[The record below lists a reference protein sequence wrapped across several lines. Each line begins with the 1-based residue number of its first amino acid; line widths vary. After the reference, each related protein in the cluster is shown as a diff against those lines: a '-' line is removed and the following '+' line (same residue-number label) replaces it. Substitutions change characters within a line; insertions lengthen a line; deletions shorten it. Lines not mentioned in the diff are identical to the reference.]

1 MSVNA
6 RKNYYEILGVSP
18 DSTFAE
24 IKSAYRK
31 LARKYHP
38 DVNKASESVQKFK
51 DITEAYEILSD
62 KFQKQKYDEIYRKNF
77 AKDSTNTS
85 SATESSSYRY
95 SASSDSEFRKNAFDK
110 IDPDIRFKYKQK
122 SAHENKQG
130 QFKAYSNFS
139 DNKPFKDVISNIL
152 DGISKTKKEKPNKKQ
167 PKNGDDINTEIS
179 ISLVDSI
186 RGCERV
192 INVLHKELCPNCE
205 GRRFINGARCSVCKG
220 SGEFEQYKKITVK
233 IQPNTKNGTKLR
245 ILHEGNPGFNG
256 GVAGNLYLTVK
267 VEANSNICIDG
278 NNILYRM
285 PLTPFEA
292 VLGGKITVPVFE
304 GKVILTVPPMTRT
317 GQKFRL
323 KGEGLKTNDG
333 FGDMIITVEIQ
344 LPKTLSDGEVK
355 LYEKLKKL
363 SQGNIRDYFIHD

>member
-110 IDPDIRFKYKQK
+110 IDPDIRFKAPVPRLVTSLESDSRVFIKFHTPTPVRKHPHFVSLPQHLPCGQE
-122 SAHENKQG
+122 SHNNKACD
-130 QFKAYSNFS
+130 FLFHDLNSFRFS
-139 DNKPFKDVISNIL
+139 HKDTAKCGYIYNI
-152 DGISKTKKEKPNKKQ
+152 GITLPLLIIHLFVRDESSPT
-167 PKNGDDINTEIS
+167 
-179 ISLVDSI
+179 SL
-186 RGCERV
+186 
-192 INVLHKELCPNCE
+192 
-205 GRRFINGARCSVCKG
+205 
-220 SGEFEQYKKITVK
+220 
-233 IQPNTKNGTKLR
+233 
-245 ILHEGNPGFNG
+245 
-256 GVAGNLYLTVK
+256 
-267 VEANSNICIDG
+267 
-278 NNILYRM
+278 
-285 PLTPFEA
+285 
-292 VLGGKITVPVFE
+292 
-304 GKVILTVPPMTRT
+304 
-317 GQKFRL
+317 
-323 KGEGLKTNDG
+323 
-333 FGDMIITVEIQ
+333 
-344 LPKTLSDGEVK
+344 
-355 LYEKLKKL
+355 
-363 SQGNIRDYFIHD
+363 